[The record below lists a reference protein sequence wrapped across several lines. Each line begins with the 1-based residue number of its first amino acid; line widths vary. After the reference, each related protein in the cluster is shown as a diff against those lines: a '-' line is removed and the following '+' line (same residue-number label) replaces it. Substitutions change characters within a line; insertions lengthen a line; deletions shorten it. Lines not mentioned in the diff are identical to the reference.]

1 MGILFLIFGIWI
13 AWKILKV
20 AGKLFYWIFCIA
32 LFVWLVSH
40 IWLLGLIF
48 IAAIGGFYSLAKS

>member
-48 IAAIGGFYSLAKS
+48 ILLKSPN

>member
-1 MGILFLIFGIWI
+1 MGILYLILGIWI

-20 AGKLFYWIFCIA
+20 EGKLFYWIFCIA

-40 IWLLGLIF
+40 LWLLGLIF
-48 IAAIGGFYSLAKS
+48 IATIGGIYALARN

>member
-1 MGILFLIFGIWI
+1 MGILFLILGT
-13 AWKILKV
+13 WKILKV

-40 IWLLGLIF
+40 LWLLGLIF
-48 IAAIGGFYSLAKS
+48 IAAIGGIYALARN